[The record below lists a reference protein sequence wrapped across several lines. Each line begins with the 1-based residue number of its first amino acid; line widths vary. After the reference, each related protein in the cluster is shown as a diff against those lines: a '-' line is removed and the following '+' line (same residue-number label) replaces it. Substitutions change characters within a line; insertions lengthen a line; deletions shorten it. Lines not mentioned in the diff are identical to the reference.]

1 LTATLRARRDEA
13 RANAAG
19 SIVARFGGPECSTF
33 PAPSRA
39 LRGPAAKRRSGDG
52 ARRASRYS
60 ASKSRQDLVAAMNT
74 GSSVPPQAGLSASCE
89 IRIDNNLS
97 EITRVADMVDDF
109 AARHQFPEQVLF
121 ALNVALD
128 EIINNIISY
137 GYEDAGHHEIAV
149 RVALRPGNVEA
160 VVEDDGKPFDPLAAP
175 APDLTSTQREPGGV
189 GLHFVRNLMDEVT
202 YTRRDGINHL
212 RLMKRL
218 EP

>member
-1 LTATLRARRDEA
+1 MRQDRSLRTSAMGVLDIHLSS
-13 RANAAG
+13 AAQ
-19 SIVARFGGPECSTF
+19 
-33 PAPSRA
+33 SRSKT
-39 LRGPAAKRRSGDG
+39 PIHDG
-52 ARRASRYS
+52 ARRVSRYS
-60 ASKSRQDLVAAMNT
+60 ASNSRQDLVAAMNT

-121 ALNVALD
+121 ALNVVLD

-175 APDLTSTQREPGGV
+175 APDLTSAQREPGGV

-212 RLMKRL
+212 RMMKRL
-218 EP
+218 TP

>member
-1 LTATLRARRDEA
+1 
-13 RANAAG
+13 
-19 SIVARFGGPECSTF
+19 
-33 PAPSRA
+33 
-39 LRGPAAKRRSGDG
+39 
-52 ARRASRYS
+52 
-60 ASKSRQDLVAAMNT
+60 MNT

-137 GYEDAGHHEIAV
+137 GYEDAGPHEIAV

-175 APDLTSTQREPGGV
+175 APDLTSAQREPGGV

-212 RLMKRL
+212 RMMKRL
-218 EP
+218 AP